1 MILLK
6 YTGYTA
12 DFDRLSIDDY
22 NGICRGDVYG
32 RFKKVQKTKQGC
44 VDAAD
49 KVYKGTA
56 KKYTRKNT
64 EDASFEI
71 NGSPVRC
78 IFA

>member
-1 MILLK
+1 
-6 YTGYTA
+6 
-12 DFDRLSIDDY
+12 
-22 NGICRGDVYG
+22 VYG
-32 RFKKVQKTKQGC
+32 RFKKGQKTNQGC
-44 VDAAD
+44 VDVAD